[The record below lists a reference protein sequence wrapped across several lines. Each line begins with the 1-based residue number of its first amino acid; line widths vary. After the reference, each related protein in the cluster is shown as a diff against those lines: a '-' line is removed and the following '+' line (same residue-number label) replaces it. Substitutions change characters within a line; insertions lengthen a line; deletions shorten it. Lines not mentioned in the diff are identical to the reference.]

1 VGPQFFAS
9 SDELRAWFVSHHDTA
24 DELVVGMWK
33 VGTGRPSVTW
43 SEAVDQALCFG
54 WIDGVRRRID
64 EHAFSNRFTPRRPR
78 SNWSD
83 INLAKVEAL
92 TASGL
97 MQPAGLAAYENRVVR
112 AAAYSFEQPGELVLD
127 PLQERLFRDDSEAW
141 AFFESCSAAYRKRA
155 LWWVLSA
162 KREETRASRLLTLIQ
177 LSQEHTTI

>member
-1 VGPQFFAS
+1 MGPQFFAT
-9 SDELRAWFVSHHDTA
+9 SDELRAWFIAHHDTA
-24 DELVVGMWK
+24 DELIVAMWK

-64 EHAFSNRFTPRRPR
+64 DHAFSNRFTPRRPR

-92 TASGL
+92 IAADL

-112 AAAYSFEQPGELVLD
+112 AAAYSFEQSGELALD
-127 PLQERLFRDDSEAW
+127 LLQEGQFRAKAEAW
-141 AFFESCSAAYRKRA
+141 VFWQSRSAAYRKRA

-162 KREETRASRLLTLIQ
+162 KRGETRASRLAALIQ
-177 LSQEHTTI
+177 LCQDHKTM